1 MRKFLAISLLSLV
14 FMSQLGYHLISNFQR
29 SELRESMREALETG
43 SAKKDMRVIVFEEN
57 AAAIRWEDEGN
68 EFYLDGKLYDVSSIE
83 KQNGKTL
90 IHCVCDE
97 DESELVDNV
106 AKTVAAVN
114 DKATGKESKHVV
126 KFRLSDYTVHSIY
139 RTPHAIITPSTE
151 YVDFDVAIYPS
162 LHAVDT
168 DPPRC

>member
-1 MRKFLAISLLSLV
+1 
-14 FMSQLGYHLISNFQR
+14 MSQLGYHLISNFQR